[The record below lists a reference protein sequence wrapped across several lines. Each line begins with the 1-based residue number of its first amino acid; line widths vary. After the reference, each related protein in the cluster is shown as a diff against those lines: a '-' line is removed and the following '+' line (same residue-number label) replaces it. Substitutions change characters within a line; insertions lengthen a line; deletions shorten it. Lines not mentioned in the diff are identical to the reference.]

1 MRRSDH
7 SMLPPAPAATIAY
20 RSPNA
25 CNICHADKDA
35 AWADRWVRQWR
46 KRDYQAPVL
55 LRASLIDAARRR
67 DWKKLPA
74 MLEYVERDDRDAVFA
89 ASLIRLLRPCT
100 DERKWPVLIRVME
113 DPSPMVRANAA
124 ESLGDRIGPEAL
136 KALSAAVRD
145 KSRLVRIRAASAMA
159 AVQRDWLD
167 AGTAAAFDRAAAE
180 FRATLDA
187 RPDHWASHYNMGN
200 FDLSRRDYR
209 QAASFFETAI
219 RLQPRAI
226 QPYVNISFA
235 YNALGLNDKAEQSMR
250 RACEIDPKSLEANL
264 NLGLLLG
271 EMGRFQ
277 EAGSALQKAVEL
289 DPKSAVAVYNLG
301 MVNAELKR
309 LDPAIDYLRRAYGL
323 EPENAQY
330 GYSLAFYLERSGKT
344 SDSVDILRRIVRQE
358 TPYVDA
364 IFLLG
369 DIYLK
374 QGKIKEA
381 RTLYQ
386 RVLDRGRLS
395 PEEREF
401 LKSRITELSK

>member
-1 MRRSDH
+1 
-7 SMLPPAPAATIAY
+7 
-20 RSPNA
+20 
-25 CNICHADKDA
+25 
-35 AWADRWVRQWR
+35 
-46 KRDYQAPVL
+46 
-55 LRASLIDAARRR
+55 
-67 DWKKLPA
+67 
-74 MLEYVERDDRDAVFA
+74 
-89 ASLIRLLRPCT
+89 
-100 DERKWPVLIRVME
+100 
-113 DPSPMVRANAA
+113 MVRANAA

-159 AVQRDWLD
+159 SVQRDWLD

-235 YNALGLNDKAEQSMR
+235 YNALGLNDKAEKSLR
-250 RACEIDPKSLEANL
+250 RACEMDPKSLEANL

-271 EMGRFQ
+271 EMGQFQ
-277 EAGSALQKAVEL
+277 EAGSFLQKAAEL

-301 MVNAELKR
+301 MAHAQLKR
-309 LDPAIDYLRRAYGL
+309 INPAIDCLRRAYGL
-323 EPENAQY
+323 EPENTQY
-330 GYSLAFYLERSGKT
+330 GYSLAFYLEQSGNI
-344 SDSVDILRRIVRQE
+344 SGSIDILQRIVRQE
-358 TPYVDA
+358 TPHVDA

-386 RVLDRGRLS
+386 RALESGRLS
-395 PEEREF
+395 PEESGL
-401 LKSRITELSK
+401 LKSRITQLSK